1 MTPDAKDI
9 RMRNRNAIAL
19 LLSLGTI
26 LAAAPPVLN
35 QGDLLQRA
43 KAVFVPLPKVIVS
56 PDNPITPEKTRL
68 GKMLFYDTRISV
80 DRTVSCFKCHWI
92 NLYATDGL
100 PRAIGNNYKLNPRNA
115 PTVFNA
121 AGQIAQHWIGNRT
134 SVEDQAKQ
142 SLIGP
147 PSYGLASYDDA
158 TKRLQAIP
166 GYRPLFEQAFPGD
179 EDPVNADNFAKAVG
193 AWERTLVTPARFDD
207 FLQGDTQALSGAGQ
221 TGLSAFIETGC
232 GGCHR
237 GAYVGG
243 RMYAKFGIK
252 QPYANLTHSKEI
264 DVGRYAVTNKEQD
277 RYVFKVPMLR
287 NVEMTSPYFHDGS
300 VSELADAVRIMAQL
314 QLGVTLDDD
323 SAASIV
329 TFLQSLT
336 GSIPDDA
343 LQVPLLPPED

>member
-1 MTPDAKDI
+1 MET
-9 RMRNRNAIAL
+9 RMRNRNAITL
-19 LLSLGTI
+19 LLAVGT
-26 LAAAPPVLN
+26 VLVVATTVLRA
-35 QGDLLQRA
+35 QGSLLQRA
-43 KAVFVPLPKVIVS
+43 KTVFVPLPKVIAS

-68 GKMLFYDTRISV
+68 GKMLFYDTRISI
-80 DRTVSCFKCHWI
+80 DGTVSCFKCHWV

-121 AGQIAQHWIGNRT
+121 AGQVSQHWIGNRT

-142 SLIGP
+142 ALIGP

-158 TKRLQAIP
+158 AKRLQAIS
-166 GYRPLFEQAFPGD
+166 GYRPLFEQAFPG
-179 EDPVNADNFAKAVG
+179 EKDPVNANNFAKAVA

-207 FLQGDTQALSGAGQ
+207 FLKGDTQALSGAGQ
-221 TGLSAFIETGC
+221 TGLTAFIETGC
-232 GGCHR
+232 AGCHG

-243 RMYAKFGIK
+243 RIYAKFGLR
-252 QPYANLTHSKEI
+252 QPYANLTHSKEV
-264 DVGRYAVTNKEQD
+264 DVGRFAVTNKEKD

-300 VSELADAVRIMAQL
+300 VPELANAVKIMAQL

-323 SAASIV
+323 RTASLV
-329 TFLQSLT
+329 TFLKSLT
-336 GSIPDDA
+336 GQIPDDA
-343 LQVPLLPPED
+343 LEVPVLPPED